1 MVDFNHYVELATP
14 LLDKYGYFALFGA
27 IFVEG
32 FGIPA
37 PGQTLLIASSIL
49 AGRGEL
55 NITAVVVVAWL
66 AAVLGNSVGY
76 AIGAWGGKKLFYK
89 IGFSP
94 SHFAKVE
101 HYFEKHGGWMIVGAR
116 FFEGLRQLNGIVA
129 GSMGMPWLRF
139 SFYNMLGATLWVAF
153 WGLGTY
159 WASEHTAA
167 IAHALKVIE
176 PYVIVM
182 AAIAFSL
189 VLAYILTTR
198 SFSPKTFLQR
208 KPNQAGLPSD
218 LELRKPDLPK
228 QENSEANTNS

>member
-1 MVDFNHYVELATP
+1 MLDLNHYVQLATP

-55 NITAVVVVAWL
+55 NITAVIVVAWL
-66 AAVLGNSVGY
+66 AAVLGNSLGY

-94 SHFAKVE
+94 KHFAKVE
-101 HYFEKHGGWMIVGAR
+101 HYFAKHGGWMIVGAR

-139 SFYNMLGATLWVAF
+139 SLYNILGASVWVAF

-167 IAHALKVIE
+167 IAHVLKVIE
-176 PYVIVM
+176 PYVIVITS
-182 AAIAFSL
+182 IALLGVLVYIFS
-189 VLAYILTTR
+189 TR
-198 SFSPKTFLQR
+198 SFSPQTFLQR
-208 KPNQAGLPSD
+208 KSTQQGLPTD
-218 LELRKPDLPK
+218 LAQRKPDSDD
-228 QENSEANTNS
+228 NR